1 MRRGCTKCVVY
12 LPDRSSQALKKNARV
27 GLYMLGAKLCICS
40 SWFLVHLSSHGTK
53 EHCMSVG
60 VIVCCSLVIYFIPCK
75 GLVDNKYSRDF

>member
-1 MRRGCTKCVVY
+1 VCGY
-12 LPDRSSQALKKNARV
+12 LPDRSSQSLNKNARV
-27 GLYMLGAKLCICS
+27 KFCMQGAKLRLS
-40 SWFLVHLSSHGTK
+40 SARFLVHLSSHGTK